1 MKKFIITAIAALM
14 MTIPAM
20 AADDG
25 VTVIANGNTVDDKG
39 VIVDGRTLV
48 PVRGVFEKFGF
59 EVKYDANT
67 KTATLTD
74 EAATIIMTNGK
85 ENFEINGE
93 VITPDV
99 PQQII
104 DGRFMLPL
112 RAVGEAIG
120 AEISWDSDTKTA
132 SLTIDDISSN
142 TDTPQEVVKD
152 SNGDFTIPGVTIEEI
167 NPDGVESDN
176 VNEIVF

>member
-14 MTIPAM
+14 MTMPAM

-39 VIVDGRTLV
+39 IIVDGRTLV
-48 PVRGVFEKFGF
+48 PVRGVFEEFGF
-59 EVKYDANT
+59 EVEYDAST

-74 EAATIIMTNGK
+74 ENTVVIMTNGK
-85 ENFEINGE
+85 ENFEINGK

-120 AEISWDSDTKTA
+120 AEVGWDSDTKTA
-132 SLTIDDISSN
+132 SLTTNDADTSN
-142 TDTPQEVVKD
+142 NTPQEVVKE

-167 NPDGVESDN
+167 NPDGVESEN
-176 VNEIVF
+176 LNEIVF